1 MYYKKIAITERLPD
15 IGKFVTTIDEANE
28 HRVYRLTEF
37 GWNMRDVDGTNSPNN
52 NLPILYWL
60 EETDLSEMEEKAES
74 WDNLILNSDNE
85 TLYWTKKQF
94 EDYLGTKD
102 WEDNVKNMHRD
113 HFKGVITFSEGLI
126 SY

>member
-1 MYYKKIAITERLPD
+1 MYYKKIAVAERLPD

-60 EETDLSEMEEKAES
+60 EEIDLSEMEEKAEA
-74 WDNLILNSDNE
+74 WDNLISNNDNE

-94 EDYLGTKD
+94 ENYLETKD
-102 WEDNVKNMHRD
+102 WEDKIKDMHRT
-113 HFKGVITFSEGLI
+113 HFRGSVTFHEGLI